1 MKLKDKILPTFILCL
16 SVYSVPS
23 MSGDIGTVNIEWTAN
38 IITWGC
44 TVSSASSDMTVPL
57 GTWSTRNFSS
67 GDYTTPVG
75 FTISLSGC
83 NSNTVA
89 ATFTGTSDSTNSNYL
104 ALSSTSTST
113 NVAIEIKDST
123 KKLLP
128 LNTISSANAVDS
140 SGNVTMNF
148 FANYIGTGSNVTAG
162 TANADATF
170 TLTYE

>member
-1 MKLKDKILPTFILCL
+1 MKILNKICPLLVFSL
-16 SVYSVPS
+16 SVYSAPS
-23 MSGDIGTVNIEWTAN
+23 ISGTIGSVNVEWTAN

-104 ALSSTSTST
+104 ALSSTSTSS
-113 NVAIEIKDST
+113 NVAIEIKNSD
-123 KKLLP
+123 KQLLP

-140 SGNVTMNF
+140 SGNVTMSF